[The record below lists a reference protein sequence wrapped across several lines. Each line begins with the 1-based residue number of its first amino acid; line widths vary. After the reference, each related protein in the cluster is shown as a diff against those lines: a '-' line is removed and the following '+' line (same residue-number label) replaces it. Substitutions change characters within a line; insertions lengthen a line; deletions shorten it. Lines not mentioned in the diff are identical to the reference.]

1 MVISDILAFTTAFST
16 VQVVLYLVIS
26 FWDRTWRGKVLTQA
40 LEVTKL
46 RRIHVLMGILIG
58 IGIISNVMI
67 RIALAIGH

>member
-16 VQVVLYLVIS
+16 VQVVLYSVVS

-46 RRIHVLMGILIG
+46 RRIHVLTGILIG
-58 IGIISNVMI
+58 IGIVSNVMI